1 MESEDS
7 LQDLIRCNLCDTPVP
22 ALFCEICEKYLCKD
36 CERKHLSDR
45 SKDHKVV
52 SFKCRRFTPRCPKHS
67 FICNDYCKHCG
78 IQICGQCFFSEEH
91 VGHKKIDLMKM
102 YEDQRSILGND
113 LEELENIYPIYKEI
127 ASEILQQKTDHI
139 ENSRIV
145 TTTIEKHKEDWHR
158 TIDVITN
165 ELKSDFD
172 EIDNKIQAFLNKQS
186 NEITQKLSQITKRI
200 TSLKKILKS
209 NDFSLISK
217 YISNKT
223 EFRKLPPKHT
233 VSLPRFTSKKIDME
247 TINKL
252 FGSLSAITT
261 NTKEQGYAF
270 GFLKAFKNPFANEPV
285 IVTDIIT
292 ECLGIRNVSCLSNGQ
307 MWACSYQE
315 NVIRLYNLK
324 SELQMTITKKSRN
337 RPSNIAVTENEDL
350 VYTDVSDGTINIAR
364 GNKIQPLIKIRG
376 WKPCS
381 ICTSTNCEL
390 LAFIVSDDN
399 KQSKVVCYSGSTEK
413 QSIQYDDKGR
423 PLYSTDGLGVI
434 DIAYVSENRNSD
446 ICVSDCVAR
455 RVVVVN
461 QAGKMRFTYTGIPCT
476 TRETFYP
483 YGISSDSQG
492 HILIAEG
499 YNNHIHILN
508 QDGLFLRY
516 IGNCDLKLPRELCV
530 DTRDNLF
537 VAEYGTDK
545 VKKIQYCK

>member
-1 MESEDS
+1 
-7 LQDLIRCNLCDTPVP
+7 
-22 ALFCEICEKYLCKD
+22 
-36 CERKHLSDR
+36 
-45 SKDHKVV
+45 
-52 SFKCRRFTPRCPKHS
+52 
-67 FICNDYCKHCG
+67 
-78 IQICGQCFFSEEH
+78 
-91 VGHKKIDLMKM
+91 MKM

-113 LEELENIYPIYKEI
+113 IEELENKIYPIYKEI

-139 ENSRIV
+139 ENSRTV

-186 NEITQKLSQITKRI
+186 NEITQELSQITKRI

-209 NDFSLISK
+209 NDFSLILE

-233 VSLPRFTSKKIDME
+233 VSLPSFTSKKIDME
-247 TINKL
+247 TIYKL

-270 GFLKAFKNPFANEPV
+270 EFLKTFKNPFANESV
-285 IVTDIIT
+285 IVTEITT

-324 SELQMTITKKSRN
+324 SELQMTITTKSGN
-337 RPSNIAVTENEDL
+337 RRSNIAMTENEDL
-350 VYTDVSDGTINIAR
+350 VYTDDSDGTINIAR

-381 ICTSTNCEL
+381 ICTSTTGEL

-413 QSIQYDDKGR
+413 QSIEYDDKGQH
-423 PLYSTDGLGVI
+423 LY
-434 DIAYVSENRNSD
+434 
-446 ICVSDCVAR
+446 
-455 RVVVVN
+455 
-461 QAGKMRFTYTGIPCT
+461 
-476 TRETFYP
+476 
-483 YGISSDSQG
+483 
-492 HILIAEG
+492 
-499 YNNHIHILN
+499 
-508 QDGLFLRY
+508 
-516 IGNCDLKLPRELCV
+516 
-530 DTRDNLF
+530 
-537 VAEYGTDK
+537 
-545 VKKIQYCK
+545 